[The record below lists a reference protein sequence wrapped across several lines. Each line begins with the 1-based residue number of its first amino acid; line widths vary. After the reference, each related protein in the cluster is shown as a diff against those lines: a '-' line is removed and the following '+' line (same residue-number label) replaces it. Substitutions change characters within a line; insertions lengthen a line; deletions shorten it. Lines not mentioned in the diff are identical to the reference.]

1 MAFSRLGLPD
11 EFCELFSSM
20 DEGNKT
26 VVLTAYGT
34 SSDILGDT
42 DGTFECLRGYAQG
55 CTTSAAIGWTSFYD
69 IFLSMQNEIGVD
81 GGSFRVVDDTNGECD
96 RSNLAFADDMIHQLG
111 GACTSSPRRSAEL
124 KLAVAALFFDFTGIK
139 FNPEKTL
146 CCAIEFPE
154 ASGTYTSTKEDGDWR
169 PQIYDLDV
177 IFSGGELCLLSSSST
192 EGRDHIGEF
201 QHCTDFV
208 KME

>member
-96 RSNLAFADDMIHQLG
+96 R
-111 GACTSSPRRSAEL
+111 
-124 KLAVAALFFDFTGIK
+124 
-139 FNPEKTL
+139 
-146 CCAIEFPE
+146 
-154 ASGTYTSTKEDGDWR
+154 
-169 PQIYDLDV
+169 
-177 IFSGGELCLLSSSST
+177 
-192 EGRDHIGEF
+192 
-201 QHCTDFV
+201 
-208 KME
+208 